1 MIPISMPGDPVRTAQ
16 SLTEANQAP
25 RQAQSFGNLPLN
37 DTPLLV
43 KQAQAGDEAAF
54 TRLVQPHMRK
64 AYHVALRITRNRED
78 AEDASQQ
85 TFLKAFANIS
95 QFNGT
100 SQFST
105 WLIRIAMNEALMIIR
120 KRRSD
125 DSHLSYDADLS
136 GTIERVVAT
145 DAFQPEVL
153 YAKRENQRVL
163 REAIAGLRG
172 TLQVVVSLL
181 GLEEHQSKEAAKIL
195 NLSQSAVKTRFLR
208 ARQELRECLA
218 DRM

>member
-1 MIPISMPGDPVRTAQ
+1 VRTAP

-43 KQAQAGDEAAF
+43 KQAQAGDETAF

-100 SQFST
+100 SRFST

-136 GTIERVVAT
+136 GTIE
-145 DAFQPEVL
+145 EW
-153 YAKRENQRVL
+153 
-163 REAIAGLRG
+163 
-172 TLQVVVSLL
+172 SLPTPF
-181 GLEEHQSKEAAKIL
+181 SRRCFTRKE
-195 NLSQSAVKTRFLR
+195 KTRESFEKRSPDCAGRCRL
-208 ARQELRECLA
+208 
-218 DRM
+218 

>member
-1 MIPISMPGDPVRTAQ
+1 MD
-16 SLTEANQAP
+16 SL
-25 RQAQSFGNLPLN
+25 
-37 DTPLLV
+37 
-43 KQAQAGDEAAF
+43 
-54 TRLVQPHMRK
+54 
-64 AYHVALRITRNRED
+64 I
-78 AEDASQQ
+78 
-85 TFLKAFANIS
+85 
-95 QFNGT
+95 
-100 SQFST
+100 
-105 WLIRIAMNEALMIIR
+105 
-120 KRRSD
+120 
-125 DSHLSYDADLS
+125 
-136 GTIERVVAT
+136 AT

-218 DRM
+218 ERM

>member
-1 MIPISMPGDPVRTAQ
+1 MIPISTPGDPVRTAP

-43 KQAQAGDEAAF
+43 KQAQAGDETAF

-100 SQFST
+100 SRFST